1 MQEFAPKW
9 SECCPIGF
17 REQRNGFYPRSQV
30 NAQREF
36 HSERRG
42 ERTVVLDDNEEELE
56 GKRWEEGGGGKELCP
71 NEIAK
76 RLAQRNCL
84 LLHWFVILS

>member
-17 REQRNGFYPRSQV
+17 REQRNGFYPRSQM
-30 NAQREF
+30 NTQREF
-36 HSERRG
+36 QSERRG

-56 GKRWEEGGGGKELCP
+56 GKRWRGEG
-71 NEIAK
+71 IVS
-76 RLAQRNCL
+76 QRNREATCAKKL
-84 LLHWFVILS
+84 LTITLVCNIIII